1 MWHRVTSVHRCLWPL
16 STGVCLWP
24 LSTGVCFWP
33 LTTGVCLRAA
43 VHRCLFSAPYV
54 PQCIWPLFTG
64 VRRLWP
70 LFTGVCL
77 CAAVHRCL
85 FLATDHS
92 VFGHCSRVSVF
103 VPLSTGVCLCA
114 AVHRCLFLATY
125 VPQCIWPLFTG
136 VRFWPLF
143 TGVCLWPLSTVC
155 LSLATVHRCPSS
167 MSEAFSV
174 RLQTEE
180 CCRHTEDGTRTL
192 RSGTKTAVSVPR

>member
-1 MWHRVTSVHRCLWPL
+1 MPL
-16 STGVCLWP
+16 STGV
-24 LSTGVCFWP
+24 FFRP
-33 LTTGVCLRAA
+33 LTCHSVFGHCSQV
-43 VHRCLFSAPYV
+43 YV
-54 PQCIWPLFTG
+54 FGHCSQ
-64 VRRLWP
+64 VSR
-70 LFTGVCL
+70 L

-85 FLATDHS
+85 FWATEHS

-125 VPQCIWPLFTG
+125 VPQCIWLLFTG

-174 RLQTEE
+174 RLQTEG

-192 RSGTKTAVSVPR
+192 RSGTKTAASVTR